1 MYFGKFNK
9 DILAGYLQLKWHV
22 HHFNLIGG
30 GDTKIILCYLELSN
44 FNWAFV
50 TQMLKLLSTL
60 HTHRIWKVW
69 NKFYH

>member
-9 DILAGYLQLKWHV
+9 DILAGYLQLKWHI
-22 HHFNLIGG
+22 HHFSLIEGR
-30 GDTKIILCYLELSN
+30 DTKIILCYLKLSN

-60 HTHRIWKVW
+60 QTQRILK
-69 NKFYH
+69 KGLK